1 MLVNV
6 GVGGCFLLL
15 LACCIGSIGSI
26 GSSGGKRKRP
36 AQNNGRPRSS
46 SGGALP
52 AVNDVLGSGEEEEDS
67 PTAKHYASS
76 ANMSSDFHSSGVD
89 SAPPSPQV
97 SLKHRKGQ
105 HAARAARAAREPREP
120 REPQR
125 EVAPTMQGNQA
136 EQEEQHE
143 EQHEEQQDEEQEE
156 EQKEMKQQSN
166 PFEQQAP
173 KPRRKRRKR

>member
-1 MLVNV
+1 
-6 GVGGCFLLL
+6 
-15 LACCIGSIGSI
+15 
-26 GSSGGKRKRP
+26 
-36 AQNNGRPRSS
+36 
-46 SGGALP
+46 
-52 AVNDVLGSGEEEEDS
+52 VNDVLGSDEEEEDS

-105 HAARAARAAREPREP
+105 HAARAAREP